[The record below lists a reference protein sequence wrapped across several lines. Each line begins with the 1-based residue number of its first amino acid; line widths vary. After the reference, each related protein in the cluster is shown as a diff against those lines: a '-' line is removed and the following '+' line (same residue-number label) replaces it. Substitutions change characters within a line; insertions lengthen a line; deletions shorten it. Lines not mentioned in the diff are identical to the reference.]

1 MKTQST
7 ATVCLADQLAQVLR
21 IHFDPLHGSPYW
33 IDLAAQRGIHP
44 PDTIRSIA
52 DLHQLGFMDQAA
64 LRSRPLTDFIPR
76 CISQHPERL
85 IAVQT
90 GGTLGE
96 PIWTAYTHDEFEAA
110 FVRPFIDAADRVAF
124 PRGGTWLYVGPS
136 GPHVIGRAACSIAR
150 ALGASEPF
158 TVDFDSR
165 WARKLPADSYAAER
179 YLEHV
184 TDQAMAVI
192 KTQPIT
198 HLFTTPPV
206 LAALAARM
214 MGQQRDRILGV
225 HYGGMSITR
234 EHMLHF
240 QRDIFP
246 HAAHL
251 SGYGNTLFGCCP
263 ELNIAPGR
271 ELIYFPHGRR
281 LLFGV
286 LPEPTDDP
294 TLVSF
299 DPGARG
305 RCVFSRFDRTMLMI
319 NFVERDEIELV
330 SPPAVAEFVSPGI
343 LNPHSLAID
352 PLQSAAG
359 IY

>member
-1 MKTQST
+1 MKTQTT
-7 ATVCLADQLAQVLR
+7 AAACLADRLAQVLR
-21 IHFDPLHGSPYW
+21 IHFDPAHGSPYW
-33 IDLAAQRGIHP
+33 VELAARHRLHP
-44 PDTIRSIA
+44 PNTIRSIA

-85 IAVQT
+85 IVVQT
-90 GGTLGE
+90 GGTLGD
-96 PIWTAYTHDEFEAA
+96 PIWTAYTHDEYEAA
-110 FVRPFIDAADRVAF
+110 FVRPFVDAAHRVTF
-124 PRGGTWLYVGPS
+124 PGVGTWLYVGPS

-165 WARKLPADSYAAER
+165 WARKLPKDSYAAER
-179 YLEHV
+179 YIEHV

-192 KTQPIT
+192 NTQQIT

-206 LAALAARM
+206 LAALADRM
-214 MGQQRDRILGV
+214 TGKQRDRIVGV
-225 HYGGMSITR
+225 HYGGMSISR
-234 EHMLHF
+234 ELMLYF

-251 SGYGNTLFGCCP
+251 SGYGNTLFGCCL
-263 ELNIAPGR
+263 ELSVAEDR
-271 ELIYFPHGRR
+271 DLIYFPHGHR

-286 LPEPTDDP
+286 LPEPKSDP
-294 TLVSF
+294 AHVRF

-305 RCVFSRFDRTMLMI
+305 RCVFSRFDRTMLII

-330 SPPAVAEFVSPGI
+330 SPPAVDEFISPGI
-343 LNPHSLAID
+343 LNPH
-352 PLQSAAG
+352 PLTTDSSQSFVG